1 MGMPPKKKTETKIE
15 KEEKPKRKYT
25 RKKKEEVI
33 SDEKLE
39 TKSETKLET
48 KSETKSETKLETK
61 SETKLENNNNEL
73 KEINDDEL
81 KENNDEELIELNN
94 FKNEN
99 ELVFTNEK
107 KKGIVYNKNKFKS
120 VSFFKFSDY
129 LNSEK
134 KLSECDTVD
143 LLRCAI
149 AKAHVD
155 NQLQLKNVLFQTLKA
170 SKLECEFPLTVDSKY
185 KNYFKNKQF

>member
-1 MGMPPKKKTETKIE
+1 MPPKKKTETKIE

-33 SDEKLE
+33 SDEKSE
-39 TKSETKLET
+39 TKLETKLET
-48 KSETKSETKLETK
+48 KSE
-61 SETKLENNNNEL
+61 NNNNELKEINDDEL

-170 SKLECEFPLTVDSKY
+170 SKLECEFPLTIDSKY
-185 KNYFKNKQF
+185 KNYFKNKQFNKEKKNYF